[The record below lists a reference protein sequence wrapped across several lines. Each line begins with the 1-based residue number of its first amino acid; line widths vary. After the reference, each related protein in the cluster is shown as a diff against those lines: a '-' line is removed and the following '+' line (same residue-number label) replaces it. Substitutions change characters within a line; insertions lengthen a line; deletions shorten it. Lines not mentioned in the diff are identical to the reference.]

1 MTVVLAS
8 ASPIR
13 RALLEGAG
21 VPVSVMPARVDED
34 AVRRGLDAEGAKP
47 RDVAE
52 ALAELKARKVASR
65 HPGAVVLGCDQVL
78 ECDGSRFDKVDS
90 ITHAAQQLRRLQGRT
105 HTLHTAVVAFRD
117 GAPLWRVVP
126 GVRLTMRPLGDDDI
140 AAYLAE
146 AGEAVLG
153 SVGCYQFEGLGARLF
168 ADYQGDYFAVL
179 GLPVLPVL
187 DFLRNQG
194 LIR

>member
-13 RALLEGAG
+13 LALLERAG
-21 VPVSVMPARVDED
+21 VVVTVDPARIDEEEI
-34 AVRRGLDAEGAKP
+34 RLGLEADSAKP

-52 ALAELKARKVASR
+52 ALAEFKARKVSAR
-65 HPGAVVLGCDQVL
+65 QPGTVVLGCDQVL
-78 ECDGSRFDKVDS
+78 DCEGERFDKVRNIAEAS
-90 ITHAAQQLRRLQGRT
+90 VQLTRLQGRT

-117 GAPLWRVVP
+117 GAPLWRAVP
-126 GVRLTMRPLGDDDI
+126 GVKLTMRPMSHDDI
-140 AAYLAE
+140 ASYLAE
-146 AGEAVLG
+146 AGESVLG

-168 ADYQGDYFAVL
+168 TGYSGDYFSVL
-179 GLPVLPVL
+179 GLPLLSVL

>member
-1 MTVVLAS
+1 MSVILAS

-13 RALLEGAG
+13 RALLERAG
-21 VPVSVMPARVDED
+21 VMVTADPARIDE
-34 AVRRGLDAEGAKP
+34 AEIRLGLEADGAKP
-47 RDVAE
+47 RDVAD
-52 ALAELKARKVASR
+52 ALAEFKARKVSAR
-65 HPGAVVLGCDQVL
+65 RAGAVVLGCDQVL
-78 ECDGSRFDKVDS
+78 ECEGARFDKVA
-90 ITHAAQQLRRLQGRT
+90 TMAEAAAQLSRLQGRT
-105 HTLHTAVVAFRD
+105 HTLHTAAVAFRD
-117 GAPLWRVVP
+117 GAPLWRALP
-126 GVRLTMRPLGDDDI
+126 GVKLTMRPLSENDI

-168 ADYQGDYFAVL
+168 TAYAGDYFAVL
-179 GLPVLPVL
+179 GLPLLPVL